1 MKYEVTV
8 TGIGD
13 YVLPFMQTRAAV
25 ILFNKDVPYEYEN
38 MVVSHTKGEV
48 LADIVPG
55 DKMQIADRSYTV
67 TAVGQAAMQG
77 LREKGHCTIVFTGAA
92 EAEMPGQIMVQG
104 EGAPRIM
111 VGDTILFSQP

>member
-1 MKYEVTV
+1 MKYEATV

-13 YVLPFMQTRAAV
+13 YVLPFMQTRESV

-48 LADIVPG
+48 RADIVPG
-55 DKMQIADRSYTV
+55 DRLQIADRSYTV
-67 TAVGQAAMQG
+67 TAVGSEAMHT

-92 EAEMPGQIMVQG
+92 ETEQPGQIMVRG
-104 EGAPRIM
+104 EGVPRIM
-111 VGDTILFSQP
+111 VGDTIRFE